1 MSPRVSRVTKRTI
14 FDRLGPLFARTDVRR
29 TYRFSRPTLHFG
41 ASEYRAIR
49 EIVRS
54 GWVSNGDHVRRLE
67 QHFID
72 RFGVKHAIACSNCTQ
87 GLVIAVRA
95 AGLAGARVALPAFT
109 WPSTLY
115 ALLLNH
121 CTPVWADIDPETWLI
136 DLGSV
141 RARYDAVLAV
151 DTFGN
156 EAAVRTRAPVIY
168 DAAHGYA
175 LPRLGRRGLAEVV
188 SLSFT
193 KLPTAGEGGMILTN
207 DSALA
212 REATELRRLSA
223 RMLEMAGVIGLNSV
237 AHYEE
242 TYLKKLQVTERY
254 RKLLRAGFRE
264 QAVPRASN
272 HSVFAIR
279 LDTPAV
285 RDRIHAALSDRG
297 FETKVYYDP
306 LAVGLPNTDY
316 VYNRLLALPT
326 YPQMMGKVR
335 QICDIINRAARG
347 RGVGDKRAR

>member
-1 MSPRVSRVTKRTI
+1 
-14 FDRLGPLFARTDVRR
+14 
-29 TYRFSRPTLHFG
+29 
-41 ASEYRAIR
+41 
-49 EIVRS
+49 
-54 GWVSNGDHVRRLE
+54 
-67 QHFID
+67 
-72 RFGVKHAIACSNCTQ
+72 
-87 GLVIAVRA
+87 
-95 AGLAGARVALPAFT
+95 
-109 WPSTLY
+109 
-115 ALLLNH
+115 
-121 CTPVWADIDPETWLI
+121 
-136 DLGSV
+136 
-141 RARYDAVLAV
+141 
-151 DTFGN
+151 
-156 EAAVRTRAPVIY
+156 
-168 DAAHGYA
+168 
-175 LPRLGRRGLAEVV
+175 
-188 SLSFT
+188 
-193 KLPTAGEGGMILTN
+193 MILTN